1 MKKTVLLL
9 LLFAYTASFAQ
20 QNKQWRA
27 VYQYKHILDEKE
39 KSRRDSLLKA
49 QPSMADF
56 MKKLY
61 KKIDNH
67 TYYLD
72 FNQTTSV
79 FKEKPKLDAGKNVR
93 FSGFK
98 DRLLYKNLATKT
110 YKDFRPVMSESFL
123 VIDSL
128 PDYHWQ
134 ITGEAKKIGNFNVI
148 KAVGTE
154 QIEYKGKEKTQD
166 ITAWFAP
173 ELPVGNGPQM
183 YWGLPGLIIELH
195 AGKAMYVLKELIVNP
210 KDKAEIKAP
219 EKGKKVNREEFKKER
234 KKIFDKMKK
243 MYKNRRGE
251 KSNGRH
257 IRITM

>member
-1 MKKTVLLL
+1 MKKAVLIL
-9 LLFAYTASFAQ
+9 LLFVYSASFAQ
-20 QNKQWRA
+20 QSKQWRA
-27 VYQYKHILDEKE
+27 VYQYKHILSKKE
-39 KSRRDSLLKA
+39 KARRDSLIKA
-49 QPSMADF
+49 QPSMAEF

-79 FKEKPKLDAGKNVR
+79 FKEKPKLDADKNVR
-93 FSGFK
+93 YSGFK

-123 VIDSL
+123 VVDSL

-134 ITGEAKKIGNFNVI
+134 ITGESKKIGNFNAI

-154 QIEYKGKEKTQD
+154 QVKHNGKEKTEE

-195 AGKAMYVLKELIVNP
+195 VGQAVYVLKELIANP
-210 KDKAEIKAP
+210 KDKIDIKAP
-219 EKGKKVNREEFKKER
+219 DKGKVVNREKFEKER
-234 KKIFDKMKK
+234 KKIFEKMQK